1 MNMIE
6 RIATVVVVVD
16 YDERLKILWI
26 KKMNAMKWLVEC
38 KLNNDDSDEDDE
50 ESAIGDKDCLRQFT
64 DPEPHNEDRQ
74 EGKTWYRTHQ
84 LDDRIKHDIGPSEGR
99 DQVGHDHGKRDRK
112 AHAADDAHAGRRHMG
127 PKCSLLP

>member
-50 ESAIGDKDCLRQFT
+50 EKNHKNTLT
-64 DPEPHNEDRQ
+64 HNVNCC
-74 EGKTWYRTHQ
+74 
-84 LDDRIKHDIGPSEGR
+84 
-99 DQVGHDHGKRDRK
+99 VGNQCH
-112 AHAADDAHAGRRHMG
+112 RHYDG
-127 PKCSLLP
+127 SF